1 MVEQLVFLCQLV
13 FLHHRD
19 LARHSYLNETVCKS
33 PQALA
38 NSTIEY
44 ENLEAEVSALHDDL
58 WEQLNL
64 DIQVRE

>member
-1 MVEQLVFLCQLV
+1 MVEQLVFICQLV
-13 FLHHRD
+13 FLHYRD
-19 LARHSYLNETVCKS
+19 VDRHLYLDDTVCKS

-38 NSTIEY
+38 NSTMEY